1 MFFYESNE
9 DQQKVKRKAKM
20 NISKVNHD
28 ESLQFLEI
36 VKLNE
41 TNHKNQ
47 TKRNSGVVV
56 SDISVLCLL
65 CCQS

>member
-1 MFFYESNE
+1 
-9 DQQKVKRKAKM
+9 M

-56 SDISVLCLL
+56 SDISVLCLP